1 MHQINWLSRIA
12 TSLIDACPFNKGV
25 IRLWAVSPVDDDTDA
40 LGLVLMGG
48 EL

>member
-1 MHQINWLSRIA
+1 MYHIQWLKGIVWS
-12 TSLIDACPFNKGV
+12 TMCSCQFNRGL
-25 IRLWAVSPVDDDTDA
+25 IRLWARCPVEDDTDA